1 MPLVWLTNHTGY
13 LPGPV
18 NLGLIRFG
26 NQVVVVDAG
35 LDDGSARRLMRELI
49 PAGLKPAALFLT
61 HHHADHT
68 GGAHRLLREGVTE
81 IAASSVEAS
90 LIRHPYWEPHGLCGG
105 AHPPEAM
112 RKKFLMPAG
121 VEVTRHVAPGN
132 WRPGAGAEP
141 FDAEP
146 PDMEVI
152 ALPGH
157 SPGQVGL
164 LVDGVLFAGDALL
177 PEKTWHKY
185 RLTYFSDMGVSL
197 TTCER
202 LIEMAGRVR
211 TLIPAHGSPAAS
223 REQLLELVDVNRRG
237 ITGLARTVRNVL
249 SEEPDGLTLE
259 QILERVSVSLDITPV
274 DIPEY
279 FLGRA
284 TVQAVLT
291 YLNETGE
298 SVPHLEVTQL
308 RWCAAT
314 ALRIIVLRIA
324 HQPQL

>member
-1 MPLVWLTNHTGY
+1 MPLVWLTNHAGY

-26 NQVVVVDAG
+26 DQVVVVDAG
-35 LDDGSARRLMRELI
+35 LDDGSARRLIRELT

-68 GGAHRLLREGVTE
+68 GGAPRLAREGISAV
-81 IAASSVEAS
+81 AASSVEAS

-105 AHPPEAM
+105 AHPPDIM

-121 VEVTRHVAPGN
+121 IEVTQYVSPGT
-132 WRPGAGAEP
+132 WRPAMEAESLGAELP
-141 FDAEP
+141 AL
-146 PDMEVI
+146 EVI

-177 PEKTWHKY
+177 PEKTWRKY
-185 RLTYFSDMGVSL
+185 RLTYFSDMGVAL
-197 TTCER
+197 DTCDRLVEMVER
-202 LIEMAGRVR
+202 IR
-211 TLIPAHGSPAAS
+211 TVLPAHGSPARN
-223 REQLLELVDVNRRG
+223 REQLLELVEVNRQG
-237 ITGLARTVRNVL
+237 IQGLARTVSSAL
-249 SEEPDGLTLE
+249 SEEPAGLTLE
-259 QILERVSVSLDITPV
+259 QVLERVSASLAITPI

-291 YLNETGE
+291 YLSEKGQ
-298 SVPHLEVTQL
+298 SAPCLEAAQL
-308 RWCAAT
+308 RWRAET
-314 ALRIIVLRIA
+314 
-324 HQPQL
+324 P